1 MKIAFNPSTVA
12 ALTSPP
18 NNKDITFDLR
28 GQNIFAQGVK
38 FYGTDTWRPV
48 VDNLTSNSPTS
59 SLSANQGRVLAGLI
73 NGKSD
78 SDHNHDGRYL
88 KLTGGIL
95 TGNLIGTSAMFS
107 GRFYGN
113 GDDEGIIIKPS
124 SNGYAGLILG
134 THNGERSIFYFVKN
148 KPFWRYSHGSD
159 NLDIIHPKK
168 SGTIALTSDIPS
180 SVKNPYSLTTFG
192 VVYDGSAEKVVSP
205 SNFISQ
211 LEEGTSVVTDG
222 TMFVTS
228 LASDKGFADT
238 NAVNAPYK
246 RKAARLWDYIK
257 AKTDTLYS
265 ALGHNHDNKYLR
277 WFGNAGQPNMNA
289 IGRISHSSGM
299 TYLGDPGNTTDNPM
313 EGNIKSTSWHLYWQ
327 TNYIDNPGGSNAW
340 VAQIVNRA
348 GTDRWWVRSRS
359 GGTITNGTGWTSNW
373 RFLVTAPTSGLG
385 NGNQPVYINSAGEVV
400 AANSYPTSLKS
411 PHSLTLK
418 ANGTTL
424 AIYDGSSA
432 KEANFTYANVGA
444 ASASHTHSY
453 YAVNEN
459 YGGFKKAERLPTS
472 GFYQSEESESGGN
485 APWKSWMHLI
495 NCQHSNPNNNYALQI
510 AASFYDNN
518 TFKIRVTN
526 CSVNSAW
533 RDIIH
538 SGNISSQSVASA
550 SKLQTARNIWGQSF
564 DGTTN
569 VDNTLRI
576 RKTTGNYC
584 EGIRIQTS
592 DGAWST
598 IILGATSD
606 SGTNANAWSIH
617 RKSDN
622 NFAISRNSSDGA
634 NGLVMT
640 SVGMGLGTTSP
651 IQRLDV
657 NGNIRTTGDLYITHA
672 TNNNMNHDTS
682 NPRIVFSDRI
692 RQAVGLVYT
701 DYDSYR
707 ASKGLKVMDVDN
719 DCPDNVWFEVQGY
732 NYSSGYVKN
741 GSNNNYVLLGGGGH
755 KAESSLRVAYASNA
769 DMVDGYHADNIQ
781 SAGWRSLY
789 RTGGSSGVIKW
800 TRIGRC
806 VSPVGD
812 SSDNDGMIEFHTNG
826 DQNYKYFGHGKMQI
840 SQYGPSSKS
849 LMLSSVTSEGIH
861 FYATIDSSNYIWLG
875 HNAWWSGNSA
885 YRVIWSGS
893 YIEWYSSDMATSTEA
908 PNSTY
913 IIDNGTFKYPNEVG
927 QVIANNTA
935 VSWYKVLDKIVAG
948 NEFNVVNAGYNDM
961 FWFNY
966 LPINDRNNKATISTY
981 CMGNGQQGYASVT
994 ASGFHHQTVNSD
1006 NYMLLAGGGYKS
1018 FGGDA
1023 SNPIF
1028 LGYLNLDHG
1037 NDGTVSSSFS
1047 CLGYSVPFTYTRGG
1061 NYCRI
1066 YIPDTTHQIFYI
1078 KAATASVNYSGG
1090 GMDTWVGYHRGSGA
1104 WWLHCYASGTNE
1116 VRVKGFRQ
1124 ANDNNDSWW
1133 GGNPLVSANN
1143 GANRITVCIFGYVNF
1158 R

>member
-1 MKIAFNPSTVA
+1 MKITFNPSTVA
-12 ALTSPP
+12 ALTAPP

-28 GQNIFAQGVK
+28 GRNIFARGVK
-38 FYGTDTWRPV
+38 FYGTDTNTWRDIKVNNVSIGSHTLDLRNGSNTTLTNTNGVVTINSTWRPV
-48 VDNLTSNSPTS
+48 VDNLTSNSATS

-78 SDHNHDGRYL
+78 SNHNHDGRYVKRSGDTML
-88 KLTGGIL
+88 GALNFANGTWNLVGDDSYIGDCNLSGHFGIRAANTAYPGIAFFSNSNARL
-95 TGNLIGTSAMFS
+95 GNLTAYSGNIRYGAYSLQFLDNGNTSVNASTWGNPFS
-107 GRFYGN
+107 TYNSNAVADGQAICVWGQSSYLGN
-113 GDDEGIIIKPS
+113 LANDTGDISLWLKRGNAKGATLNMVLDGEYYA
-124 SNGYAGLILG
+124 NGSQRLAHASEIP
-134 THNGERSIFYFVKN
+134 T
-148 KPFWRYSHGSD
+148 
-159 NLDIIHPKK
+159 
-168 SGTIALTSDIPS
+168 AL
-180 SVKNPYSLTTFG
+180 KNPH
-192 VVYDGSAEKVVSP
+192 A
-205 SNFISQ
+205 
-211 LEEGTSVVTDG
+211 
-222 TMFVTS
+222 
-228 LASDKGFADT
+228 
-238 NAVNAPYK
+238 
-246 RKAARLWDYIK
+246 
-257 AKTDTLYS
+257 
-265 ALGHNHDNKYLR
+265 
-277 WFGNAGQPNMNA
+277 
-289 IGRISHSSGM
+289 
-299 TYLGDPGNTTDNPM
+299 
-313 EGNIKSTSWHLYWQ
+313 
-327 TNYIDNPGGSNAW
+327 
-340 VAQIVNRA
+340 
-348 GTDRWWVRSRS
+348 
-359 GGTITNGTGWTSNW
+359 
-373 RFLVTAPTSGLG
+373 
-385 NGNQPVYINSAGEVV
+385 
-400 AANSYPTSLKS
+400 
-411 PHSLTLK
+411 LTLK

-495 NCQHSNPNNNYALQI
+495 NCQHSSTNNNYALQI

-526 CSVNSAW
+526 GSVNNAW

-651 IQRLDV
+651 TQRLDV
-657 NGNIRTTGDLYITHA
+657 NGNIRTTGNLYISHA

-682 NPRIVFSDRI
+682 NPRIVFSESGS
-692 RQAVGLVYT
+692 QAVGLVCT
-701 DYDSYR
+701 DYNSYR
-707 ASKGLKVMDVDN
+707 DSKGLKVMDVDN
-719 DCPDNVWFEVQGY
+719 NDPGNVWFEVQGY

-755 KAESSLRVAYASNA
+755 
-769 DMVDGYHADNIQ
+769 
-781 SAGWRSLY
+781 
-789 RTGGSSGVIKW
+789 
-800 TRIGRC
+800 
-806 VSPVGD
+806 
-812 SSDNDGMIEFHTNG
+812 
-826 DQNYKYFGHGKMQI
+826 
-840 SQYGPSSKS
+840 
-849 LMLSSVTSEGIH
+849 
-861 FYATIDSSNYIWLG
+861 
-875 HNAWWSGNSA
+875 
-885 YRVIWSGS
+885 
-893 YIEWYSSDMATSTEA
+893 
-908 PNSTY
+908 
-913 IIDNGTFKYPNEVG
+913 
-927 QVIANNTA
+927 
-935 VSWYKVLDKIVAG
+935 
-948 NEFNVVNAGYNDM
+948 
-961 FWFNY
+961 
-966 LPINDRNNKATISTY
+966 
-981 CMGNGQQGYASVT
+981 
-994 ASGFHHQTVNSD
+994 
-1006 NYMLLAGGGYKS
+1006 KS

-1066 YIPDTTHQIFYI
+1066 YIPDTIHQIFYI

-1090 GMDTWVGYHRGSGA
+1090 GMDTWVGYHRGTGA

-1116 VRVKGFRQ
+1116 VKVKGFRQ
-1124 ANDNNDSWW
+1124 SNDHNDSWW
-1133 GGNPLVSANN
+1133 GGNPLWSNN
-1143 GANRITVCIFGYVNF
+1143 DGANKITVCIFGYVKF
-1158 R
+1158 I